1 MSVAR
6 AEQAALKSQSLHCL
20 CAHPCREHLP
30 KELIAAGIRSVRLV
44 PTALWLPP
52 LLRGDR
58 DCLQLA
64 AAMMQVE
71 LLWERLPAA
80 EPLHTLG
87 QVVKR
92 G

>member
-1 MSVAR
+1 
-6 AEQAALKSQSLHCL
+6 
-20 CAHPCREHLP
+20 
-30 KELIAAGIRSVRLV
+30 VRLV